1 MGRVGWA
8 GALCPGCRRPFHPSA
23 RGRHATMPSAGF
35 VHLHVHSAYSLLKGS
50 IKIAKLAELA
60 KKDHQPALALT
71 DTDNM
76 FGALEFSDKM
86 AGSGIQPIVGCQL
99 AIEFGDQDPTARNAL
114 LPSRVVLL
122 AAQDRGYRSLMR
134 LNSRAFLET
143 PDTHAPH
150 IKFDWLEG
158 ETEGLI
164 ALTGGPDGPISLAL
178 AGGYTELAAARCE
191 RLASLFGDRLYIELQ
206 RHNIEKERRVESSL
220 IDIAYAKGLPL
231 VATNEP
237 YFAATD
243 DYEAHDALLCIAGGR
258 LIAETE
264 REQLTPNHRFKTR
277 AEMAVLFADIPE
289 ALASTVEIAER
300 CSFRPITRKPILP
313 FFTVGAAASS
323 DAASVEAAELKR
335 QAEEGLANRLRVH
348 GLSQGTT
355 EEDYN
360 ARLAFELDVIMRM
373 KYAGYFLIVS
383 DFIKWA
389 QAEGIPVGPGRGSG
403 AGSLVAYALT
413 ITDLDPIRFGLLF
426 ERFLNPERVSMPDF
440 DIDFCQDR
448 RDEVI
453 RYVQERYGRDQVAQ
467 IITFGTLQARGVLR
481 DVGRVLQMP
490 YGQVDKLTKLVPQN
504 PAAPVTLAA
513 AIAGEPKLQA
523 FRDED
528 PVVARAFDIAQ
539 RLEGLTRHA
548 STHAAGI
555 VIGDRPLSELVP
567 LYRDPKSDMP
577 VTQFNMKGVEPA
589 GLVKFDFLGLKT
601 LTVLDLA
608 VKLLKQRCVALDL
621 ATLPLDDAPSYQML
635 ARGDVVGVFQ
645 VESQGMRRALV
656 DMRPDRFEDIIALV
670 ALYRPG
676 PMANIPTYC
685 ARKHGDEEP
694 EYLHPMLEPI
704 LKETFGVIIYQEQVM
719 QIAQV
724 MAGYSLG
731 EADLLR
737 RAMGKK
743 IRSEMEAQ
751 RKRFVEGALKN
762 AITKDQ
768 ADTIFEL
775 LAKFADYGFNKSH
788 AAAYALVSYH
798 TAYMKA
804 HYPVEFIAASMTLD
818 ISNTD
823 KLSEFRAEAQRLGIK
838 VEAPSINRSGATF
851 EVADNTIFY
860 ALAALKGVGAQ
871 AIDLVVQARK
881 ASLFTSLAD
890 FASRVNPRAI
900 NKRVIESLAAAGAF
914 DSLDSNRARVFAGAE
929 AILAACQRSHE
940 AATVGQND
948 MFGGAADAPTIVL
961 PQIEPWLP
969 AERLRREYDAI
980 GFFLSGHPLDD
991 YAVALKRLRV
1001 QSWAEFSRAV
1011 KTGATAGKVAATVV
1025 SRLERRTKTG
1035 NKMGIIGLSDPTGHF
1050 EAVLFSEGLAQYRD
1064 ILEPGAA
1071 VLLQLGA
1078 ELQGD
1083 DVRARVLHAEP
1094 LDAAAAKTQKGL
1106 RIFLRDTRPLD
1117 SIVRRLQGPEGAPP
1131 TAAAR
1136 GPAAKSPAVGGNGDG
1151 DVSLVLMLDLETE
1164 VEMKLPGRFKVSPQ
1178 IAGAIKAVSGVVD
1191 VQTV

>member
-1 MGRVGWA
+1 MA
-8 GALCPGCRRPFHPSA
+8 ATIAPAPMPKA
-23 RGRHATMPSAGF
+23 PEATMSSAGF

-50 IKIAKLAELA
+50 IKIAKLGELA
-60 KKDHQPALALT
+60 KADRQPALALT

-86 AGSGIQPIVGCQL
+86 AGYGIQPIIGCEL
-99 AIEFGDQDPTARNAL
+99 AVDFGDQDPNARNAFASG
-114 LPSRVVLL
+114 PARIVLL
-122 AAQDRGYRSLMR
+122 AARERGYRSLMR

-143 PDTHAPH
+143 PVHQSPH
-150 IKFDWLEG
+150 IKFDWLQEDA
-158 ETEGLI
+158 EDLI
-164 ALTGGPDGPISLAL
+164 ALTGGPDGPISMAL
-178 AGGYTELAAARCE
+178 SADHGSLAATRCE
-191 RLASLFGDRLYIELQ
+191 RLASLFGDRLYVELQ
-206 RHNIEKERRVESSL
+206 RHGIDKERRIEAGL
-220 IDIAYAKGLPL
+220 IDLAYAKGLPL

-237 YFAATD
+237 YFATSD
-243 DYEAHDALLCIAGGR
+243 DYEAHDALLCIAGGH
-258 LIAETE
+258 LIADTD
-264 REQLTPNHRFKTR
+264 RAQLTPDHRFKTR
-277 AEMAVLFADIPE
+277 AEMAVLFADVPE

-300 CSFRPITRKPILP
+300 CAFRPTMRKPILP
-313 FFTVGAAASS
+313 RFTVGVGAA
-323 DAASVEAAELKR
+323 DNDEAAELRR
-335 QAEEGLANRLRVH
+335 QAEEGLANRLKVH
-348 GLSQGTT
+348 GLSQGAS
-355 EEDYN
+355 EEDYR
-360 ARLAFELDVIMRM
+360 ARLAFEIDVITRM
-373 KYAGYFLIVS
+373 DYAGYFLIVA

-389 QAEGIPVGPGRGSG
+389 KAQGIPVGPGRGSG
-403 AGSLVAYALT
+403 AGSLVAWSLT

-448 RDEVI
+448 RGEVI
-453 RYVQERYGRDQVAQ
+453 EYVQQRYGRDQVAQ

-504 PAAPVTLAA
+504 PASPVTLAA
-513 AIAGEPKLQA
+513 AIEGEPKLQA

-577 VTQFNMKGVEPA
+577 VTQFNMKWVEPA

-601 LTVLDLA
+601 LTVLDVA
-608 VKLLKQRCVALDL
+608 VKLLKRRGVEVDL
-621 ATLPLDDAPSYQML
+621 ATLPLDDAESYQML

-731 EADLLR
+731 EADMLR

-743 IRSEMEAQ
+743 IRSEMEKQ
-751 RKRFVEGALKN
+751 RKGFVEGSVKSGVPRG
-762 AITKDQ
+762 Q

-804 HYPVEFIAASMTLD
+804 HYPVEFLAASMTLD
-818 ISNTD
+818 LNNTD

-838 VEAPSINRSGATF
+838 VEAPSINRSGASF
-851 EVADNTIFY
+851 EVADGTIYY
-860 ALAALKGVGAQ
+860 ALAALKGVGPQ
-871 AIDLVVQARK
+871 AVELIVEERRK
-881 ASLFTSLAD
+881 GLFTSIAD
-890 FASRVNPRAI
+890 FAARVNPRAI

-914 DSLDSNRARVFAGAE
+914 DALDANRARVFAGAE

-940 AATVGQND
+940 AASIGQND
-948 MFGGAADAPTIVL
+948 MFGNAADAPTLML

-991 YAVALKRLRV
+991 YATILKRLRV

-1025 SRLERRTKTG
+1025 SRMERRTKTG
-1035 NKMGIIGLSDPTGHF
+1035 NKMGIMGLSDPTGHF
-1050 EAVLFSEGLAQYRD
+1050 EAVLFSEGLAQYREV
-1064 ILEPGAA
+1064 LEPGAA

-1078 ELQGD
+1078 ELQGED
-1083 DVRARVLHAEP
+1083 IRARVLHAEP

-1106 RIFLRDTRPLD
+1106 RIFVRDTKPLD
-1117 SIVRRLQGPEGAPP
+1117 SIAKRLNMPEAGPQNGGGRGPQAMP
-1131 TAAAR
+1131 AAAA
-1136 GPAAKSPAVGGNGDG
+1136 GAGDG
-1151 DVSLVLMLDLETE
+1151 DVSLVIMLDLETE

-1191 VQTV
+1191 VQTL

>member
-1 MGRVGWA
+1 VAASPVR
-8 GALCPGCRRPFHPSA
+8 
-23 RGRHATMPSAGF
+23 
-35 VHLHVHSAYSLLKGS
+35 
-50 IKIAKLAELA
+50 I
-60 KKDHQPALALT
+60 
-71 DTDNM
+71 
-76 FGALEFSDKM
+76 
-86 AGSGIQPIVGCQL
+86 
-99 AIEFGDQDPTARNAL
+99 
-114 LPSRVVLL
+114 VLL
-122 AAQDRGYRSLMR
+122 AARERGYRSLMR

-143 PDTHAPH
+143 PVHQFPH
-150 IKFDWLEG
+150 IKLDWLQE
-158 ETEGLI
+158 EAEDLI
-164 ALTGGPDGPISLAL
+164 ALTGGPDGPISMAL
-178 AGGYTELAAARCE
+178 SADHGSLAATRCE
-191 RLASLFGDRLYIELQ
+191 RLASLFGDRLYVELQ
-206 RHNIEKERRVESSL
+206 RHGLEKERRIEAGLVDL
-220 IDIAYAKGLPL
+220 AYARGLPL

-237 YFAATD
+237 YFATSD
-243 DYEAHDALLCIAGGR
+243 DYEAHDALLCIAGGH
-258 LIAETE
+258 LIADTD
-264 REQLTPNHRFKTR
+264 RAQLTPDHRFKTR

-300 CSFRPITRKPILP
+300 CAFRPTLRKPILP
-313 FFTVGAAASS
+313 RFTVGAGAA
-323 DAASVEAAELKR
+323 DNDEAAELRR
-335 QAEEGLANRLRVH
+335 QAEEGLANRLKVH
-348 GLSQGTT
+348 GLSQGAS
-355 EEDYN
+355 EEDYR
-360 ARLAFELDVIMRM
+360 ARLAFEIDVITRM
-373 KYAGYFLIVS
+373 DYAGYFLIVA

-389 QAEGIPVGPGRGSG
+389 KAQGIPVGPGRGSG
-403 AGSLVAYALT
+403 AGSLVAWSLT

-448 RDEVI
+448 RGEVI
-453 RYVQERYGRDQVAQ
+453 DYVQHRYGRNQVAQ

-513 AIAGEPKLQA
+513 AIEGEPKLQA

-577 VTQFNMKGVEPA
+577 VTQFNMKWVEPA

-601 LTVLDLA
+601 LTVLDVA
-608 VKLLKQRCVALDL
+608 VKLLKRRGVEVDL
-621 ATLPLDDAPSYQML
+621 ATLPLDDAESYQML

-731 EADLLR
+731 EADMLR

-743 IRSEMEAQ
+743 IRSEMEKQ
-751 RKRFVEGALKN
+751 RKGFVEGSVKSGVPRG
-762 AITKDQ
+762 Q

-804 HYPVEFIAASMTLD
+804 HYPVEFLAASMTLD
-818 ISNTD
+818 LNNTD

-838 VEAPSINRSGATF
+838 VEAPSINRSGASF
-851 EVADNTIFY
+851 EVADRTIYY
-860 ALAALKGVGAQ
+860 ALAALKGVGPQ
-871 AIDLVVQARK
+871 AVELIVEERRK
-881 ASLFTSLAD
+881 GLFTSIAD
-890 FASRVNPRAI
+890 FAARVNPRAI

-914 DSLDSNRARVFAGAE
+914 DALDPNRARVFAGAE

-940 AATVGQND
+940 AASIGQND
-948 MFGGAADAPTIVL
+948 MFGNAADAPTLML

-969 AERLRREYDAI
+969 ADRLRREYDAI

-991 YAVALKRLRV
+991 YATILKRLRV

-1025 SRLERRTKTG
+1025 
-1035 NKMGIIGLSDPTGHF
+1035 
-1050 EAVLFSEGLAQYRD
+1050 
-1064 ILEPGAA
+1064 
-1071 VLLQLGA
+1071 
-1078 ELQGD
+1078 
-1083 DVRARVLHAEP
+1083 
-1094 LDAAAAKTQKGL
+1094 
-1106 RIFLRDTRPLD
+1106 
-1117 SIVRRLQGPEGAPP
+1117 
-1131 TAAAR
+1131 
-1136 GPAAKSPAVGGNGDG
+1136 
-1151 DVSLVLMLDLETE
+1151 
-1164 VEMKLPGRFKVSPQ
+1164 
-1178 IAGAIKAVSGVVD
+1178 
-1191 VQTV
+1191 

>member
-1 MGRVGWA
+1 MMPLGA
-8 GALCPGCRRPFHPSA
+8 GDRSIPSA

-86 AGSGIQPIVGCQL
+86 AGSGIQPIVGCEL
-99 AIEFGDQDPTARNAL
+99 AIDFGDQDPNARNVL
-114 LPSRVVLL
+114 LPSRIVLL
-122 AAQDRGYRSLMR
+122 AAEERGYRSLMR

-143 PDTHAPH
+143 PDTHASH

-191 RLASLFGDRLYIELQ
+191 RLASLFGDRFYVELQ
-206 RHNIEKERRVESSL
+206 RHGIDKERRVESGL

-243 DYEAHDALLCIAGGR
+243 DYEAHDALLCIAGGK
-258 LIAETE
+258 LIAETD
-264 REQLTPNHRFKTR
+264 REQLTPDHRFKTR

-300 CSFRPITRKPILP
+300 CAFRPMTRKPILP

-323 DAASVEAAELKR
+323 DAAAVEAAELKR

-389 QAEGIPVGPGRGSG
+389 KGQGIPVGPGRGSG
-403 AGSLVAYALT
+403 AGSLVAWALT

-490 YGQVDKLTKLVPQN
+490 YGQVDKLCKLVPQN
-504 PAAPVTLAA
+504 PAAPVSLKQ
-513 AIAGEPKLQA
+513 AIEGEPRLQA
-523 FRDED
+523 ERDSE
-528 PVVARAFDIAQ
+528 PVVKRAFDIAQ
-539 RLEGLTRHA
+539 KLEGLNRHA

-577 VTQFNMKGVEPA
+577 VTQFNMKWVEQA

-601 LTVLDLA
+601 LTVLQKAVQLLDKRGVTIDLA
-608 VKLLKQRCVALDL
+608 QI
-621 ATLPLDDAPSYQML
+621 PLDDKKTYELLSRAE
-635 ARGDVVGVFQ
+635 AVGIFQ
-645 VESQGMRRALV
+645 LESQGMRRALL

-685 ARKHGDEEP
+685 ARKHRMEEP
-694 EYLHPMLEPI
+694 DYIHPKLEPI
-704 LKETFGVIIYQEQVM
+704 LRETFGVIVYQEQVM
-719 QIAQV
+719 QAAQIL
-724 MAGYSLG
+724 AGYSLG

-743 IRSEMEAQ
+743 IRKEMQEQ
-751 RKRFVEGALKN
+751 RAHFVKGATDRGIDKSHADAIFDLLERFAE
-762 AITKDQ
+762 
-768 ADTIFEL
+768 
-775 LAKFADYGFNKSH
+775 YGFNKSH
-788 AAAYALVSYH
+788 AAAYALVAYQ
-798 TAYMKA
+798 TAYLKTN
-804 HYPVEFIAASMTLD
+804 YPVEFLAASMTLD
-818 ISNTD
+818 MGNTD
-823 KLSEFRAEAQRLGIK
+823 KLNGYVQDARRMGIK
-838 VEAPSINRSGATF
+838 VEPPSINHSGVEF
-851 EVADNTIFY
+851 SADGNTIHY
-860 ALAALKGVGAQ
+860 ALAALKGVG
-871 AIDLVVQARK
+871 VQA
-881 ASLFTSLAD
+881 
-890 FASRVNPRAI
+890 V
-900 NKRVIESLAAAGAF
+900 
-914 DSLDSNRARVFAGAE
+914 E
-929 AILAACQRSHE
+929 AI
-940 AATVGQND
+940 
-948 MFGGAADAPTIVL
+948 M
-961 PQIEPWLP
+961 
-969 AERLRREYDAI
+969 
-980 GFFLSGHPLDD
+980 
-991 YAVALKRLRV
+991 
-1001 QSWAEFSRAV
+1001 
-1011 KTGATAGKVAATVV
+1011 
-1025 SRLERRTKTG
+1025 
-1035 NKMGIIGLSDPTGHF
+1035 
-1050 EAVLFSEGLAQYRD
+1050 
-1064 ILEPGAA
+1064 
-1071 VLLQLGA
+1071 
-1078 ELQGD
+1078 
-1083 DVRARVLHAEP
+1083 
-1094 LDAAAAKTQKGL
+1094 
-1106 RIFLRDTRPLD
+1106 
-1117 SIVRRLQGPEGAPP
+1117 
-1131 TAAAR
+1131 AAR
-1136 GPAAKSPAVGGNGDG
+1136 G
-1151 DVSLVLMLDLETE
+1151 
-1164 VEMKLPGRFKVSPQ
+1164 
-1178 IAGAIKAVSGVVD
+1178 SGPFGESARR
-1191 VQTV
+1191 QQACA